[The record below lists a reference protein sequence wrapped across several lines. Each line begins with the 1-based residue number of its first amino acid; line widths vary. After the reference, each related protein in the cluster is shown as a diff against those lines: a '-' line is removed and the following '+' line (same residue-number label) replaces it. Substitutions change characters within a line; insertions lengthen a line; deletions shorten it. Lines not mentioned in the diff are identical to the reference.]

1 MSVCGLDYGNSSLL
15 IGQAG
20 KGGVDV
26 ILNESSNRQTA
37 TYVSIQGKQRFLG
50 DAAAAMSKSNI
61 NNTVSSLKLLVGR
74 RFEDPAV
81 QKELSKATFRACKMQ
96 SGNVGVYIMYDG
108 KETVVSVEHLMAMM
122 LVKAKDIANKA
133 NNGINLADAVLAVP
147 NWYTESQRRGV
158 LSACEI
164 ASLNCLK
171 VVNEAA
177 MVALSYGIFKSAKKL
192 FSETEPAHIMFI
204 DIGYTCYTVTIVDF
218 IQENMTVLST
228 VCDREFGGRD
238 FDDIIVEFLAETFQ
252 TKFGIDVRKNK
263 KAILKL
269 QAAAEKAKKTLSPAG
284 VNEVSVSVEC
294 VADDKDLNVYLTR
307 EVLETRAADLI
318 ARLEAPIMQALAEA
332 KLTKEQISET
342 EIVGGCTRVNII
354 KKRLGEILGL
364 DSTAMH
370 YGLKTTMNSDEA
382 VARGT
387 ALQCAMVSSRIK
399 VKPFNITDTLYYGIT
414 ANFEMTSSAA
424 SEESKED
431 IGVKGTSA
439 LLYSRGAPFPHKP
452 RRITFPKKSSSFTVS
467 LTYDEAST
475 PLLPAGEFKSITTF
489 NVIIPP
495 EFVASGAKD
504 VRVTFNLDKNSLAYI
519 QSAEILE
526 EIMVPE
532 EPLPVPPSE
541 GKEGEATAEPVM
553 KKKLHKTELKV
564 VSESFG
570 ITKDEI
576 KGCIEL
582 EAQMQLEDR
591 IIIETAERRN
601 ELESYIYSM
610 RDKIDHAYKSFA
622 TADESNHLKSLMETT
637 EDWLYNDGFDTV
649 KSEYVKRLDDLR
661 SISNKVEYRFNEEE
675 QRQPAINALKSQI
688 DLCKKFASTYD
699 DAHSHIEEDE
709 RDKIR
714 SEAKDAESWV
724 FDMQSKQGELAQS
737 ADPVLTTDGIS
748 KRRNALFLATNPIII
763 KKKPAPAPE
772 TKEEAKDETKD
783 KAKDES
789 KEEDDPKNDEP
800 TPMDV

>member
-1 MSVCGLDYGNSSLL
+1 
-15 IGQAG
+15 
-20 KGGVDV
+20 
-26 ILNESSNRQTA
+26 
-37 TYVSIQGKQRFLG
+37 
-50 DAAAAMSKSNI
+50 
-61 NNTVSSLKLLVGR
+61 
-74 RFEDPAV
+74 
-81 QKELSKATFRACKMQ
+81 MQ

-108 KETVVSVEHLMAMM
+108 KETVISVEHLMAMM
-122 LVKAKDIANKA
+122 LVKAKDVANKA
-133 NNGINLADAVLAVP
+133 NNGINLADAVIAVP
-147 NWYTESQRRGV
+147 NWYTDSQRRGI

-192 FSETEPAHIMFI
+192 FSETDPTHIMFI

-263 KAILKL
+263 KAVLKL

-307 EVLETRAADLI
+307 EVLEKRTVDLI
-318 ARLEAPIMQALAEA
+318 DRLEAPIVQALAEA

-370 YGLKTTMNSDEA
+370 FGLKTTMNSDEA

-414 ANFEMTSSAA
+414 ANFEMTLSAA

-431 IGVKGTSA
+431 VGVKGTSA

-452 RRITFPKKSSSFTVS
+452 RRMTFPKKSSSFSVS
-467 LTYDEAST
+467 LTYDEASV
-475 PLLPAGEFKSITTF
+475 PLLPVGESRAITTF

-495 EFVASGAKD
+495 ELVASGAKD
-504 VRVTFNLDKNSLAYI
+504 VRVTFNLDKHGLAYI

-526 EIMVPE
+526 EIIVAE

-541 GKEGEATAEPVM
+541 GKEGEATSPDVKAEPVM
-553 KKKLHKTELKV
+553 KRKLQKTELKV
-564 VSESFG
+564 VSETFG

-576 KGCIEL
+576 KGCIEM

-591 IIIETAERRN
+591 VIIETAERRN
-601 ELESYIYSM
+601 ELESYIYNM
-610 RDKIDHAYKSFA
+610 RDKIDHALKSFA
-622 TADESNHLKSLMETT
+622 TADETSQLKSLMETT

-661 SISNKVEYRFNEEE
+661 SISNKVEFRYNEDE
-675 QRQPAINALKSQI
+675 QRPAAINALKSQI

-714 SEAKDAESWV
+714 TEAKEAESWI
-724 FDMQSKQGELAQS
+724 FDMQSKQGDLAQS
-737 ADPVLTTDGIS
+737 ADPVLSTDGIS

-763 KKKPAPAPE
+763 KKKPAPAPAPAPE
-772 TKEEAKDETKD
+772 TKEESKDETKD
-783 KAKDES
+783 EAKGDTNEGSDS
-789 KEEDDPKNDEP
+789 KTDDP